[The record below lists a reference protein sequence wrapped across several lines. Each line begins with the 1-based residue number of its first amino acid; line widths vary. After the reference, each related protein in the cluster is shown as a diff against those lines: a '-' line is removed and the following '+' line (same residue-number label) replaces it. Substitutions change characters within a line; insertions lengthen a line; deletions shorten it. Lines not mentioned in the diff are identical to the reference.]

1 MNGHA
6 APEAERPEPA
16 TASLVRN
23 FLVIAIAL
31 LLLKLLLVSQREI
44 VPEQHDAEAYASAS
58 LYDLRLIFFDSA
70 GHPPGAPLVMA
81 LARSLG
87 IPYRVFIEVFLA
99 VAAFLFFRPLVAS
112 MRLGMIAVTLSYGV
126 LLFHPSLILEMDRA
140 MSDSVSFFCWLMG
153 AGGIIGFVA
162 APREKLP
169 RWSLGLVIVS
179 FAFAGITRS
188 GEGTI
193 ILVEMVAV
201 ALLSILLFRG
211 LDGWRRRRAVVACLC
226 AVAANFAAVQA
237 LSAAHYLKNGY
248 WGASA
253 VESREWWQL
262 YSTLLSLPVE
272 RNDRYVLVNKATMDM
287 AESFSGD
294 LRNIGTCIQ
303 QVEASFST
311 EELPNYGVP
320 WVITGCLEETQ
331 TQYAKMRAM
340 SADIHSGALEHH
352 LHLSAPL
359 LGIIPQ
365 PAVQWLADLPS
376 SIIEVARD
384 GVQIPGST
392 HVAQDSWKAELFD
405 RALLRRTALVASGE
419 NPEVFDY
426 KPVIRTLYTVLA
438 ALFWPSVPIFLV
450 VVAAIVM
457 RFPRTTTKTRLIAFA
472 LSVLVIDVLCRI
484 SFYSIVDWILWE
496 LPPRYILGAN
506 VLTVVIVSTLLTVW
520 LPPAI
525 GSALGPKLTRLP
537 ALRFWPKMTGIPAVA
552 RELKPPH

>member
-1 MNGHA
+1 MNGDA

-331 TQYAKMRAM
+331 TQYAKMRTM

-405 RALLRRTALVASGE
+405 RALLRRTALVATGE
-419 NPEVFDY
+419 NPEVFGY
-426 KPVIRTLYTVLA
+426 KPFIRSSVHGPRGAFLAFGPHISCRRGRHCHALSANHDQNQAHRLRSLRLGYRCALQDLVLFNCRLDTLGTPSPLHTWSKRIDCRHSFDAPDSLASARHRKCARTQVDEASRPPVLA
-438 ALFWPSVPIFLV
+438 END
-450 VVAAIVM
+450 
-457 RFPRTTTKTRLIAFA
+457 R
-472 LSVLVIDVLCRI
+472 
-484 SFYSIVDWILWE
+484 YSS
-496 LPPRYILGAN
+496 RRA
-506 VLTVVIVSTLLTVW
+506 
-520 LPPAI
+520 
-525 GSALGPKLTRLP
+525 
-537 ALRFWPKMTGIPAVA
+537 
-552 RELKPPH
+552 